1 MRAIVPRDVSC
12 YSYAETGYANPH
24 AVTGMA
30 YTGGATTTY
39 AYDNNGNLTSVGN
52 RGHEWDWG
60 TSTATAIYVNMYYN
74 IASSLSIWVSY

>member
-1 MRAIVPRDVSC
+1 MIAIAPRDGC
-12 YSYAETGYANPH
+12 PYSDAGMGYANPH

-39 AYDNNGNLTSVGN
+39 AYDNNGNLTTVGN

-60 TSTATAIYVNMYYN
+60 TSAANAIYVNMYYN